1 MWEMPITS
9 NRESVECADSSR
21 TGARAAFAI
30 REWRRNGRLRRH
42 LLGLALAIAVFSY
55 LGPFGTG
62 TRLNPVE
69 LAIYWA
75 IAMTVNW
82 AIAMAIVP
90 FSTAA
95 LKRAGKPAWFG
106 VTVGALVAAT
116 PGTAVVVALEAAFN
130 RPLTLAAEL
139 AYVYSCV
146 AVVFVVVGFLA
157 YRLIERAEFA
167 TDDGLPRQ
175 PAAPRP
181 GAPFLSRLSAR
192 RGRNLLHLHMQD
204 HYVEAHTDKGSELV
218 LLRFRDAIRELE
230 GLDGMQVHRSHW
242 VAASAVDR
250 AVRRDG
256 RLFLKL
262 TNGDEVPVSRS
273 FAPALKER
281 GWI

>member
-1 MWEMPITS
+1 
-9 NRESVECADSSR
+9 
-21 TGARAAFAI
+21 
-30 REWRRNGRLRRH
+30 
-42 LLGLALAIAVFSY
+42 
-55 LGPFGTG
+55 
-62 TRLNPVE
+62 
-69 LAIYWA
+69 
-75 IAMTVNW
+75 MTVNW
-82 AIAMAIVP
+82 AIAVAIIP
-90 FSTAA
+90 FSAAA
-95 LKRAGKPAWFG
+95 LRRAGKPAWFG
-106 VTVGALVAAT
+106 VIVGALVAAT

-130 RPLTLAAEL
+130 RTPTQAADL
-139 AYVYSCV
+139 VYVYSCV

-157 YRLIERAEFA
+157 YRLIDRTAA
-167 TDDGLPRQ
+167 DDGAPRQ

-250 AVRRDG
+250 ALRRNG

>member
-1 MWEMPITS
+1 MISPFT
-9 NRESVECADSSR
+9 
-21 TGARAAFAI
+21 I
-30 REWRRNGRLRRH
+30 REWRRSGRLRRH
-42 LLGLALAIAVFSY
+42 LIGLVLAIAVFSY

-62 TRLNPVE
+62 TRLSPVE

-75 IAMTVNW
+75 VAMTVNW
-82 AIAMAIVP
+82 AIAVAIIP
-90 FSTAA
+90 FSARS
-95 LKRAGKPAWFG
+95 LKRAGKPAWAG
-106 VTVGALVAAT
+106 VVAGALVAAT
-116 PGTAVVVALEAAFN
+116 PGTGIVVALEAAFN

-139 AYVYSCV
+139 VYIYSCV
-146 AVVFVVVGFLA
+146 AVVFVVVGLLA
-157 YRLIERAEFA
+157 YRLIDRAEFA
-167 TDDGLPRQ
+167 TDNGEPQEPDASRL
-175 PAAPRP
+175 A
-181 GAPFLSRLSAR
+181 APFLSRLSAR
-192 RGRNLLHLHMQD
+192 RGCELLHLRMQD

-250 AVRRDG
+250 ATRRNG

-262 TNGDEVPVSRS
+262 TNGEEVPVSRS

>member
-1 MWEMPITS
+1 MQTII
-9 NRESVECADSSR
+9 NRESAERADSSR
-21 TGARAAFAI
+21 TGMSSPFAI
-30 REWRRNGRLRRH
+30 REWRRSGRLRRH

-69 LAIYWA
+69 LLIYWT

-82 AIAMAIVP
+82 AIAMTIIP
-90 FSTAA
+90 FSALA
-95 LKRAGKPAWFG
+95 LKRAGKPAWIG
-106 VTVGALVAAT
+106 VAAGALVAAT
-116 PGTAVVVALEAAFN
+116 PGTGIVIALEAGFN

-139 AYVYSCV
+139 VYVYSCV
-146 AVVFVVVGFLA
+146 AVVFVVVGLLA
-157 YRLIERAEFA
+157 YRLIDRTESA
-167 TDDGLPRQ
+167 TGNGKSQEPDATQLE
-175 PAAPRP
+175 
-181 GAPFLSRLSAR
+181 APFLSRLSAR
-192 RGRNLLHLHMQD
+192 SGCRLLHLRMQD

-250 AVRRDG
+250 ATRRNG

-262 TNGDEVPVSRS
+262 TNGEEVPVSRS

-281 GWI
+281 GWL

>member
-1 MWEMPITS
+1 MPITS
-9 NRESVECADSSR
+9 NRESAECADSSR
-21 TGARAAFAI
+21 TGTSSSFAI
-30 REWRRNGRLRRH
+30 REWQRSGRLRRH

-62 TRLNPVE
+62 TRLSPVE
-69 LAIYWA
+69 LVIYWA

-82 AIAMAIVP
+82 AIAMAIIP
-90 FSTAA
+90 FSASA
-95 LKRAGKPAWFG
+95 LKRAGKPAWVG
-106 VTVGALVAAT
+106 VVAGALAAAT
-116 PGTAVVVALEAAFN
+116 PGTGIVVALEAAFN
-130 RPLTLAAEL
+130 RSLTLAAEL
-139 AYVYSCV
+139 VYVYSCV
-146 AVVFVVVGFLA
+146 AVVFVVVGLLA
-157 YRLIERAEFA
+157 YRLIDRTESTTDNAES
-167 TDDGLPRQ
+167 RQ
-175 PAAPRP
+175 PDASPLA
-181 GAPFLSRLSAR
+181 APFLSRLSAR
-192 RGRNLLHLHMQD
+192 RGRKLLHLHMQD

-250 AVRRDG
+250 AMRRNG